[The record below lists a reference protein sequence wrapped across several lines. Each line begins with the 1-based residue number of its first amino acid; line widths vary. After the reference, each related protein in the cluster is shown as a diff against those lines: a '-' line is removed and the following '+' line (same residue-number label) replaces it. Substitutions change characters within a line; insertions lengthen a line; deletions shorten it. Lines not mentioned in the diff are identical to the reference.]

1 MVAVIDSVIVFVV
14 SALVGGIG
22 IYAGALVLSDAR
34 SYEHAV
40 WTAVI
45 GALAWIVVSVLFGWL
60 PLLGTVLTYL
70 AYLAV
75 IKWRY
80 KGGWITAAGIALIG
94 WLAASLVL
102 SLLAAVGIGGF
113 SALGIPGT

>member
-1 MVAVIDSVIVFVV
+1 MVAVIDSLIVFVV

-22 IYAGALVLSDAR
+22 IYAGATVLSDAR

-40 WTAVI
+40 WTALI
-45 GALAWIVVSVLFGWL
+45 GALAWVIVSTLFGWL
-60 PLLGTVLTYL
+60 PLLGTALTYL

-80 KGGWITAAGIALIG
+80 KGGWITAAGIALVG
-94 WLAASLVL
+94 WLAATLVL
-102 SLLAAVGIGGF
+102 SLLSAVGFGGF
-113 SALGIPGT
+113 SALGIPGV

>member
-1 MVAVIDSVIVFVV
+1 M
-14 SALVGGIG
+14 
-22 IYAGALVLSDAR
+22 
-34 SYEHAV
+34 
-40 WTAVI
+40 
-45 GALAWIVVSVLFGWL
+45 LFGWL

-80 KGGWITAAGIALIG
+80 KGGWITAAGIALIKWRYKGGWITAAGIALIG

-102 SLLAAVGIGGF
+102 SLLAAVGLGGF

>member
-1 MVAVIDSVIVFVV
+1 MVAAIDSLVVFVV

-22 IYAGALVLSDAR
+22 IHAGALVLSDAR

-40 WTAVI
+40 WTALI
-45 GALAWIVVSVLFGWL
+45 GALAWVVASALFGWL
-60 PLLGTVLTYL
+60 PLLGTALTYL

-80 KGGWITAAGIALIG
+80 RGGWITAAGIALVG

-102 SLLAAVGIGGF
+102 SLLSAVGFGGF
-113 SALGIPGT
+113 SALGIPGA